1 MHAEKGPR
9 PTKPAGVHQVTPP
22 LNLLDRTT
30 LLDVD
35 DQDCS
40 LVDVGPP
47 LSDRSA
53 EQWARAIFEDAPAA
67 TRNRLA
73 TGWPLLGLRLGPLA
87 SDEHVLGWLIA
98 MNSPDRILL
107 TADGRPEMLAELLVE
122 RVDGDLRFASFV
134 SLLTPAAREVWVDV
148 GPRHERTVR
157 ELLTELRDR
166 TRSPE

>member
-1 MHAEKGPR
+1 MPR
-9 PTKPAGVHQVTPP
+9 SHSDLTEPDGVHQVTPP
-22 LNLLDRTT
+22 PDLSDRTT
-30 LLDVD
+30 LVNVD
-35 DQDCS
+35 YQDCF
-40 LVDVGPP
+40 LVDVGPS

-67 TRNRLA
+67 TRNRLV

-98 MNSPDRILL
+98 VKGPDRILL
-107 TADGRPEMLAELLVE
+107 TADGSPEMLAELLVE
-122 RVDGDLRFASFV
+122 RVQGSVRFASFV

-157 ELLTELRDR
+157 GLLTELRDR
-166 TRSPE
+166 TRSTE